1 MLLIDY
7 VFSIVKPPHTL
18 PSTGVGARWIVLQAA
33 AMPTIEVQAK
43 PYLAKFTY
51 EIAAVN
57 QAEVGWSHSELIA
70 AVPCGFAEINF
81 C

>member
-18 PSTGVGARWIVLQAA
+18 PSAGVGARWIVLQAA